1 MTSAFEPTDP
11 QKTPKV
17 LADLLGSGNAKDA
30 FTPQAVKDAA
40 NAGGPPIGNKP
51 GTDTAA
57 TPKDPKTDT
66 DPKTDVEPKNGAAE
80 HKEGGKTENE
90 NTAADPELQTY
101 TSTEPGFPIGQLI
114 AGLLQAGTSA
124 GTAAAGLAMSVPTTA
139 LSTLMPI
146 FQAFLSLLGNP
157 ATSTTHRTPA
167 ALPGPAPTLGGD
179 KFSGPAAEKYR
190 ERSAT
195 VDAAEK
201 PFAEQDRATSDAVE
215 QARTTNA
222 EASAVVNKAIGDLH
236 TAAAAA
242 PITGQAAF
250 AAAASQAI
258 TTARNAVS
266 AAIGTNQGL
275 TYQLVANRAAT
286 SL

>member
-40 NAGGPPIGNKP
+40 NAATPPIGTKP
-51 GTDTAA
+51 GADTQT

-66 DPKTDVEPKNGAAE
+66 DPTSGADPKTGTAE
-80 HKEGGKTENE
+80 HKEGEKPENE
-90 NTAADPELQTY
+90 NASTDPEMQTY

-124 GTAAAGLAMSVPTTA
+124 GTAAAGLAMAVPTTA

-157 ATSTTHRTPA
+157 ASSTTQRTPA

-190 ERSAT
+190 ERT
-195 VDAAEK
+195 EKVNAAEK
-201 PFAEQDRATSDAVE
+201 PFAEQDRATSEAVE

-242 PITGQAAF
+242 PITGPAAF

-266 AAIGTNQGL
+266 AAIGTNQEL
-275 TYQLVANRAAT
+275 TYQLVANRASV